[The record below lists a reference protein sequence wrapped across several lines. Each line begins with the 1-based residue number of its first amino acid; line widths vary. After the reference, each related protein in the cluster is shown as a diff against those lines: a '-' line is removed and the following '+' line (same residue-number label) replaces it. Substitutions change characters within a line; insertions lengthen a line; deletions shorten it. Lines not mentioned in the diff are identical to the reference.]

1 MDPEQVH
8 PDEPMSKHTTFR
20 TGGNAEMFLQ
30 IGSIEQLQQLLR
42 YLQLVERPYY
52 IVGNGSNLLVSDKGY
67 DGTILQFGSS
77 FSNIRVEGNCLI
89 AQSGAMLGQVA
100 NMAAKLGLTGMEF
113 ASGIPGTIGGAVRM
127 NAGAYDGEMSQIVK
141 EVSVLDREGKEL
153 ILDADTMEFGYRK
166 SAIQK
171 TGHIVTEVR
180 VELQPGNE
188 KEILDKM
195 KDLNERR
202 RDKQPLEYP
211 SAGSSFKRP
220 EGYFAGKLIQDAG
233 LAGFRLGGAAVSSK
247 HCGFII
253 NEDHATSSDIR
264 NLMQLVTER
273 VYEQFNVRLEPEII
287 FLGEF

>member
-1 MDPEQVH
+1 ML
-8 PDEPMSKHTTFR
+8 FR
-20 TGGNAEMFLQ
+20 
-30 IGSIEQLQQLLR
+30 S
-42 YLQLVERPYY
+42 
-52 IVGNGSNLLVSDKGY
+52 
-67 DGTILQFGSS
+67 
-77 FSNIRVEGNCLI
+77 
-89 AQSGAMLGQVA
+89 
-100 NMAAKLGLTGMEF
+100 
-113 ASGIPGTIGGAVRM
+113 
-127 NAGAYDGEMSQIVK
+127 
-141 EVSVLDREGKEL
+141 L